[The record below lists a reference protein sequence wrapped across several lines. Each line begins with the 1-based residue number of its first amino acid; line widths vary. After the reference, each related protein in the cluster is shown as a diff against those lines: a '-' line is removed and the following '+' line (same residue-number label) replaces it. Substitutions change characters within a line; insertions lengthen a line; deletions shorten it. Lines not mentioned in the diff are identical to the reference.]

1 MDVSLRGEGS
11 ALRIGELSEATGASA
26 RSLRYYEQQ
35 GLLTSERGPNG
46 YREYEP
52 EAVEAVLRIKAL
64 LDVGLPTE
72 TIRDILPCDGAGGPE
87 PEVCPVLLERIA
99 GLRDRLAE
107 QAQELARTSRALT
120 SYLERDFA

>member
-1 MDVSLRGEGS
+1 M
-11 ALRIGELSEATGASA
+11 RIGELSEATGASA

-46 YREYEP
+46 YREYGP
-52 EAVEAVLRIKAL
+52 GAVEAVLRIKAL

-72 TIRDILPCDGAGGPE
+72 AIRNILPCDGTGGPQ
-87 PEVCPVLLERIA
+87 PEVCPVLLERIS

-107 QAQELARTSRALT
+107 QAAELTRTSRALGA
-120 SYLERDFA
+120 YLERNFS

>member
-1 MDVSLRGEGS
+1 
-11 ALRIGELSEATGASA
+11 LRIGELSRAAGASA

-46 YREYEP
+46 YREYGP

-72 TIRDILPCDGAGGPE
+72 TIRDILPCDGASGPN
-87 PEVCPVLLERIA
+87 PEACPVLLERISE
-99 GLRDRLAE
+99 LRYRLAA
-107 QAQELARTSRALT
+107 QAEELTRTSRALT
-120 SYLERDFA
+120 SYLERNF